1 MNSHTLFQ
9 ARDISVQIEK
19 GADAKVWSLL
29 HETVWGTPRGIRYQK
44 ITSTES
50 EEYFKDSWFL
60 KLWKGDQ
67 LLGVAGMVHRR
78 YLIEGFPLNTFY
90 LRSFSFHPKYQVQ
103 LNPNTKNKKNKAN
116 NLLLKKIISRFFA
129 EESYFQEQFPG
140 EAILFYGYVIGN
152 NERSARMSEDFGFQ
166 PFRNFRTLLFS
177 RRNPKKPN
185 NLKLLPYPTLENKPE
200 LLSHIQKQY
209 QNHPFFRL
217 DTDQNLQD
225 LWVLY
230 EGNQPVAGLKA
241 RKVGWQIRELP
252 GLSGKIMMNIL
263 PKVPVLSRL
272 FNPDA
277 FYFLAIDSLFYV
289 SDYEKM
295 LTPLLE
301 SVCEKFQVNIAM
313 MWLDEES
320 EICHTINQNV
330 TLGLLNA
337 LSRNTDLIHVIGKFI
352 NTPENVQQKVIQNP
366 VYVQMDEVT

>member
-1 MNSHTLFQ
+1 M
-9 ARDISVQIEK
+9 
-19 GADAKVWSLL
+19 
-29 HETVWGTPRGIRYQK
+29 
-44 ITSTES
+44 
-50 EEYFKDSWFL
+50 
-60 KLWKGDQ
+60 
-67 LLGVAGMVHRR
+67 
-78 YLIEGFPLNTFY
+78 
-90 LRSFSFHPKYQVQ
+90 
-103 LNPNTKNKKNKAN
+103 
-116 NLLLKKIISRFFA
+116 
-129 EESYFQEQFPG
+129 
-140 EAILFYGYVIGN
+140 
-152 NERSARMSEDFGFQ
+152 
-166 PFRNFRTLLFS
+166 
-177 RRNPKKPN
+177 
-185 NLKLLPYPTLENKPE
+185 LPYSTLENKPE